1 MFHNEITF
9 FILFKRF
16 NFTDKINATKFA
28 LFKNMK
34 KIISLV
40 ILFLFQFVSAQE
52 NNQINIDWID
62 SGYSINENL
71 SLNIPFFKNDI
82 FSYDD
87 TKRTIKYSKK
97 IPVAGFIDQKSLKI
111 SNVVYEEIAI
121 QKFSDLDLKSI
132 PSSLNA
138 LIENSMARN
147 ENYGHLMLSP
157 IINENGIYKRLKSF
171 NYSFSYDYSNKINQN
186 RAPNAI
192 ISSVLKTGVWKRFYV
207 EKSGVYKISKSFLS
221 EMGFDVNVNPQTI
234 KIFGNG
240 GRMIPLIN
248 SVPYPIDL
256 AENAIEFVGE
266 QDGVFNDGD
275 YILFYAEG
283 LDNYNAEND
292 THGNLYS
299 DRSYYYVTSSAASG
313 KRIAPFIESVQ
324 APTVTYNTFD
334 IYRYT
339 ETDRVNIARLGRKWY
354 GQQFNVQND
363 QTFQFNFPNL
373 VVANPI
379 LLNIKVAGI
388 AVVPTSFSIKANNQ
402 SVGNV
407 GIGPTGDNI
416 IGYESP
422 FSSTFTSSTADIS
435 ISLNY
440 NNGGVPSAL
449 GYLDYITLKGT
460 SNLSGY
466 GKQFPFTVD
475 AVATNIGI
483 CEYQISNAA
492 AISKIWDITD
502 IYNVSSK
509 INSGLSSII
518 FKQTMGQVAKFVAV
532 DNSDFYTPLKDSDSN
547 VNNQDL
553 KGTIF
558 KNNQGAFQD
567 IDYIIVTPSFLYSQA
582 ERLANFHRTKSL
594 LNVKVVTLESIYPE
608 FSSGKQDIGAI
619 RNFIKYVYDNAS
631 VPDKKIKYIC
641 LFGEGSFDFKNRI
654 PKNSNVVPIFQ
665 SLSSLSLGTTLSDDY
680 FVFMDPNEGNA
691 DSFSGSPDIAVGRIL
706 ATNLSQA
713 EKMVTKIFD
722 YHDEKSYGKWRNS
735 ITMISDDPSTATGKG
750 GDFQIQVDLDKLADI
765 ISAQQPIINVKKI
778 HIDAYVQETTSGGQK
793 YPKAREDFVNSF
805 SQGSLMVNY
814 FGHGGEEGLA
824 QESIFLKSDA
834 LKLSNPYK
842 YPVFVTVTCEFTR
855 FDNPYRD
862 SAGEFVYGNEFGG
875 AVAMVTTTRQIG
887 QSTGSQFN
895 LELGKKLFPT
905 TSNYVSIAEAVRQT
919 KILQP
924 SGVVSFLGDPA
935 MKLAIPKPKVRLTKI
950 NDVPINAIVDP
961 IKALSYA
968 KLTGEVVDE
977 MDNLLSNYNGSLAVN
992 IYDKEIQR
1000 ATLANDNFIYLG
1012 VPFILQ
1018 FKTLGETIFRGN
1030 ASIKNG
1036 QFEFGFIVPKDIK
1049 LPVGTGKV
1057 SFYAKQTGV
1066 LNDQTGSDFNIKIGG
1081 LNENAVADNVA
1092 PRIRLYMND
1101 ETFVFGGITNQ
1112 SPLFLAFLEDENG
1125 INSASGIGHDII
1137 AFLDGD
1143 ETKPIVLN
1151 DFYETELDNYK
1162 NGKLKYQFKDLS
1174 VGLHTLTFKAWDVYN
1189 NLVTSELQFIV
1200 VGNETLTLSNVLNY
1214 PNPFVNHT
1222 EFWFSHNRPFEPLE
1236 VQVQVFTI
1244 TGKVVWTKNETINT
1258 NGFLSRSITW
1268 DGRDDF
1274 GDRIGKGVY
1283 VYKLTVKSTLTDN
1296 KTEKFEKLVI
1306 L

>member
-1 MFHNEITF
+1 M
-9 FILFKRF
+9 FKRF
-16 NFTDKINATKFA
+16 NFTDKINALKFA
-28 LFKNMK
+28 LFKDMK
-34 KIISLV
+34 KIISLI
-40 ILFLFQFVSAQE
+40 ILFLFQSVSSQE
-52 NNQINIDWID
+52 SNQINIDWIE
-62 SGYSINENL
+62 SGYSINEGVT
-71 SLNIPFFKNDI
+71 LNIPFFKNDI
-82 FSYDD
+82 FNYDD
-87 TKRTIKYSKK
+87 VKKTIKYSKNF
-97 IPVAGFIDQKSLKI
+97 PVTGFIDENSLRI
-111 SNVVYEEIAI
+111 SNVVYEEITL
-121 QKFSDLDLKSI
+121 QRFNDLDLNAV
-132 PSSLNA
+132 PDSLNG

-147 ENYGHLMLSP
+147 QNYAHLTLSP
-157 IINENGIYKRLKSF
+157 IIKEGGVYKRLKSF
-171 NYSFSYDYSNKINQN
+171 DYTFSYDYSNKINQN
-186 RAPNAI
+186 RSVNAI
-192 ISSVLKTGVWKRFYV
+192 TNSVLKSGVWKRFYV

-221 EMGFDVNVNPQTI
+221 EMGFNVNVNPQTI

-240 GRMIPLIN
+240 GRMIPLVN
-248 SVPYPIDL
+248 SVAYPADL
-256 AENAIEFVGE
+256 TENAVEFVGE

-283 LDNYNAEND
+283 LDNYSSEND

-299 DRSYYYVTSSAASG
+299 DRSYYYVTSSAANG
-313 KRIAPFIESVQ
+313 KRIAPFVEP
-324 APTVTYNTFD
+324 APAASIIYNTFD

-339 ETDRVNIARLGRKWY
+339 EKDRVNIVRLGRKWC
-354 GQQFNVQND
+354 GEQFNVQND
-363 QTFQFNFPNL
+363 QTFQFNLPNL
-373 VVANPI
+373 VLTNPI
-379 LLNIKVAGI
+379 FLNIEVAGI

-402 SVGNV
+402 VLGSVG
-407 GIGPTGDNI
+407 IAKTGDNI
-416 IGYESP
+416 IANAGS
-422 FSSTFTSSTADIS
+422 FNSTFTTSSSDVS
-435 ISLNY
+435 VSLNY

-466 GKQFPFTVD
+466 GKQFPFAVN
-475 AVATNIGI
+475 AVANNIGI
-483 CEYQISNAA
+483 CEYQINNAA
-492 AISKIWDITD
+492 SISRIWDITD
-502 IYNVSSK
+502 IYNVRSK
-509 INSGLSSII
+509 INSGLASIV
-518 FKQTMGQVAKFVAV
+518 FRQTMGVAAKFVAV
-532 DNSDFYTPLKDSDSN
+532 DNADFYAPLKDQDSN

-553 KGTIF
+553 KGTVF
-558 KNNQGAFQD
+558 QNNQGVFQD
-567 IDYIIVTPSFLYSQA
+567 IDYIIITPSFLSSQA

-608 FSSGKQDIGAI
+608 FSSGKQDIGGI

-631 VPDKKIKYIC
+631 APDKKVKYVC
-641 LFGEGSFDFKNRI
+641 LFGEASFDFKNRI
-654 PKNSNVVPIFQ
+654 PKNSNIVPIFQ
-665 SLSSLSLGTTLSDDY
+665 SLSSLSLGATLSDDY
-680 FVFMDPNEGNA
+680 FVCMDPNEGDA
-691 DSFSGSPDIAVGRIL
+691 DNLSDKPDIAVGRIL

-713 EKMVTKIFD
+713 EKMVTKILD
-722 YHDEKSYGKWRNS
+722 YHNEKSYGKWRNN
-735 ITMISDDPSTATGKG
+735 ITMISDDPSTAAGKA
-750 GDFQIQVDLDKLADI
+750 GDFQIQEDLDKLADD
-765 ISAQQPIINVKKI
+765 ISTRQPVINVKKI

-824 QESIFLKSDA
+824 QEGIFLKSDA
-834 LKLSNPYK
+834 LKLNNPYK
-842 YPVFVTVTCEFTR
+842 YPLFITVTCEFTR

-887 QSTGSQFN
+887 QSTGAQFN
-895 LELGKKLFPT
+895 RELGRILFPT

-919 KILQP
+919 KLIQP

-950 NDVPINAIVDP
+950 NDVPIASIIDP

-977 MDNLLSNYNGSLAVN
+977 FDNLLSNYNGSLGVN

-1000 ATLANDNFIYLG
+1000 TTLANDNFLLAG
-1012 VPFILQ
+1012 VPYVLQ

-1057 SFYAKQTGV
+1057 SFYAKRTGA
-1066 LNDQTGSDFNIKIGG
+1066 LEDQTGSDFNIKIGG
-1081 LNENAVADNVA
+1081 LNENAAADNL
-1092 PRIRLYMND
+1092 PPKIRLYMND
-1101 ETFVFGGITNQ
+1101 ETFVFGGITNE

-1162 NGKLKYQFKDLS
+1162 NGKLKYQFKNLS

-1222 EFWFSHNRPFEPLE
+1222 EFWFSHNKPFEPLE

-1244 TGKVVWTKNETINT
+1244 TGKVVWTKNETVNT

-1283 VYKLTVKSTLTDN
+1283 VYKLTVKSTLTDK